1 LFGAAVAAGQ
11 LKDGDLKYLRITN
24 LDQTNFVTIRVIAD
38 AEAYFI
44 KLPPESSWMLCDDEM
59 EANGD
64 GVAFSSFETISQITI
79 DASTQTCDCEIYAAT
94 A

>member
-1 LFGAAVAAGQ
+1 
-11 LKDGDLKYLRITN
+11 
-24 LDQTNFVTIRVIAD
+24 
-38 AEAYFI
+38 
-44 KLPPESSWMLCDDEM
+44 M

-64 GVAFSSFETISQITI
+64 GAAFSSFETISQITI